1 MSWKRFAIPALVWIA
16 AILAQGQVRNT
27 TAPPT
32 PQNGSNTAA
41 QAPGGAATSGGGSSS
56 GGTVTG
62 WRTPGIN
69 APRPV
74 TQAAAQMPLAGTQ
87 LPPAGAS
94 QTQPQQPVTQA
105 SANQAVQPPLVP
117 VSAAAARGPIARVT
131 RGNGTLPNDA
141 GQEWRD
147 YDISPYTARV
157 TSTNQP
163 EQAIRDWILRETGY
177 EAWHGDVIAL
187 LCANR
192 RTLSVYHTPEMHAV
206 VQEMVDRFVN
216 TEAESYAFGM
226 RVITLD
232 SPNWR
237 TKAHAMLRPVAA
249 QTPGVQAWLM
259 AKEDA
264 ALLLNDLARR
274 SDFQEHSTPH
284 LVVNNGQ
291 STVVAKTRA
300 RNYVRDVLTAPGRGL
315 AGLRTA
321 NGTDRRGIQ
330 IRVSPALVA
339 RRRHHRRSA
348 EVRSGPGGKNA
359 ARANRRPLGSRP
371 AADDQDRS
379 TANHQFADARAIS
392 LAGRPGV
399 VDQPGRWPHAGA
411 TGHRRAERAAVL
423 VERPGRSAGIC
434 REPGK
439 IKRSACIGPAQPDG
453 RQQVSGA
460 ILAGALCHG
469 RALACAAFLSGSLPA
484 TSRVS
489 SRKHA
494 APALD

>member
-1 MSWKRFAIPALVWIA
+1 MSWKRIAIPALAWIA
-16 AILAQGQVRNT
+16 AILAQGQVRNST
-27 TAPPT
+27 VPTAPQAGTNPT
-32 PQNGSNTAA
+32 A
-41 QAPGGAATSGGGSSS
+41 QSSGGASTSGSAPSS

-74 TQAAAQMPLAGTQ
+74 TQAAAQLPLAGSQ
-87 LPPAGAS
+87 MPSAGAT
-94 QTQPQQPVTQA
+94 QTQGQPQPQQPVTQA
-105 SANQAVQPPLVP
+105 SANQAAQPPLVP
-117 VSAAAARGPIARVT
+117 VSVAAVRGPIARVT

-300 RNYVRDVLTAPGRGL
+300 RNYVRDVLLRPGEAWPAFEPQMGQIDEGFKFEFHPLLSLDSGIIDAVLKCEVDQVEKMLPVRVDVPSQVVRQQTTKIEVPQIISSRMHERFRWPADQVLLISLGVGPAPVPQATGGLNVSLFSSNDRADLLVFVESRGKLSAQPATAPL
-315 AGLRTA
+315 NPTA
-321 NGTDRRGIQ
+321 A
-330 IRVSPALVA
+330 S
-339 RRRHHRRSA
+339 
-348 EVRSGPGGKNA
+348 KY
-359 ARANRRPLGSRP
+359 
-371 AADDQDRS
+371 
-379 TANHQFADARAIS
+379 
-392 LAGRPGV
+392 
-399 VDQPGRWPHAGA
+399 PGRY
-411 TGHRRAERAAVL
+411 
-423 VERPGRSAGIC
+423 
-434 REPGK
+434 
-439 IKRSACIGPAQPDG
+439 
-453 RQQVSGA
+453 
-460 ILAGALCHG
+460 
-469 RALACAAFLSGSLPA
+469 
-484 TSRVS
+484 
-489 SRKHA
+489 
-494 APALD
+494 